1 MCTEIIQVKWSRI
14 DLQWIYDILRYM
26 KLEIF
31 YDQILHI
38 SELYSHHATRLDL
51 LFYIC
56 MKTFD
61 ITYYYNKANFV
72 QFIIYL

>member
-1 MCTEIIQVKWSRI
+1 
-14 DLQWIYDILRYM
+14 M